1 MNART
6 HTLPQIHTHAPSRP
20 SISDTRTTAGA
31 RPSRRTHV
39 LIPLLFLLM
48 LTLGAC
54 GQAAGGASEG
64 TAAATP
70 AAWIEEDVTLGTGD
84 WAVKGK
90 LCLPAAP
97 ADTKAL
103 PLVVLVSGSGPNDMD
118 ETVYSNK
125 PFRDIAQG
133 LAAKGVASLRY
144 NKITKENPKL
154 LKKLN
159 DTLTLN
165 EEYLPNVHD
174 ALALVEKDARF
185 DAARIFVLGHSLGG
199 TAIPRIDAAEKLPA
213 GYIFLA
219 GSNAFLG
226 DELLRHYNYL
236 FGLDGKTDED
246 EKNAL
251 AQAEAGVAKI
261 KAMIDGSRKAEG
273 DVLGA
278 PASYWL
284 DLYNTDPLKQAAAI
298 TKPVLILQGDRDY
311 NVLPENAERWQK
323 ALTGSK
329 DVTLKHYAALNHLFL
344 TGEGKDDPVDLL
356 KPRTVDAGLIAD
368 LAAWILAH

>member
-1 MNART
+1 MKSRSLASIHPARR
-6 HTLPQIHTHAPSRP
+6 LPML
-20 SISDTRTTAGA
+20 
-31 RPSRRTHV
+31 V
-39 LIPLLFLLM
+39 LLSVMLLSFALS
-48 LTLGAC
+48 AC
-54 GQAAGGASEG
+54 GQAQAEPTPTASGE
-64 TAAATP
+64 P
-70 AAWIEEDVTLGTGD
+70 AAYVEEDVTIGTGD

-90 LCLPAAP
+90 LCLPAARQEG
-97 ADTKAL
+97 TAL
-103 PLVVLVSGSGPNDMD
+103 PLVLLVSGSGPNDMD
-118 ETVYSNK
+118 ETLYSNK

-133 LAAKGVASLRY
+133 LAAQGVASLRY

-154 LKKLN
+154 FKKLA
-159 DTLTLN
+159 DTMTLN

-219 GSNAFLG
+219 GSNAFLA
-226 DELLRHYNYL
+226 DELIRQYNYL

-261 KAMIDGSRKAEG
+261 REMIDGSRKADG

-284 DLYNTDPLKQAAAI
+284 DLYNNDPLKQAAAI
-298 TKPVLILQGDRDY
+298 TKPVLVLQGDRDY
-311 NVLPENAERWQK
+311 NVLPESAERWQQ

-329 DVTLKHYAALNHLFL
+329 DVTVKHYAALNHLL
-344 TGEGKDDPVDLL
+344 LSGEGKDDPIDLL
-356 KPRTVDAGLIAD
+356 KPRTVDAGVISD
-368 LAAWILAH
+368 LAAWIGAH

>member
-1 MNART
+1 MKSCQRASLHPMRR
-6 HTLPQIHTHAPSRP
+6 LPAL
-20 SISDTRTTAGA
+20 
-31 RPSRRTHV
+31 V
-39 LIPLLFLLM
+39 LLSVLLLAIALS
-48 LTLGAC
+48 AC
-54 GQAAGGASEG
+54 GQGQPAPDASASG
-64 TAAATP
+64 SP
-70 AAWIEEDVTLGTGD
+70 SVFVEEDVTLGTGD

-90 LCLPAAP
+90 LCLPAAQ
-97 ADTKAL
+97 ADGAAF

-118 ETVYSNK
+118 ETLYSNK

-154 LKKLN
+154 FKQFA

-174 ALALVEKDARF
+174 ALALVEKDARI
-185 DAARIFVLGHSLGG
+185 DPARVFVLGHSLGG
-199 TAIPRIDAAEKLPA
+199 TAIPRIDAAESLPA
-213 GYIFLA
+213 GYILLA
-219 GSNAFLG
+219 GSNAFLA
-226 DELLRHYNYL
+226 DELLRQYNYL

-246 EKNAL
+246 EKTAL
-251 AQAEAGVAKI
+251 NQAEAGVARI
-261 KAMIDGSRKAEG
+261 REMIDGTRKAEG

-284 DLYNTDPLKQAAAI
+284 DLYNNDPLAQAAAI

-311 NVLPENAERWQK
+311 NVLPESAERWQK

-329 DVTLKHYAALNHLFL
+329 DVTVKHYAALNHLL
-344 TGEGKDDPVDLL
+344 LAGEGKDDPIDLL
-356 KPRTVDAGLIAD
+356 KPRTVDEGPISD
-368 LAAWILAH
+368 LAAWILAR